1 MGSEDTGGILYCIDK
16 YGNAEPIC
24 LTNIVNVEIDTNDQ
38 NNDDYLDK
46 TFFNLTS
53 VTDTLSF
60 TVEVT
65 NSHFLR
71 RWLRA
76 CRRWSRKKAQQKKRK
91 IAKEKKHGLL
101 YTET

>member
-1 MGSEDTGGILYCIDK
+1 MGSEDTGGILYCFDK

-38 NNDDYLDK
+38 NNDYLDEP
-46 TFFNLTS
+46 FINLKS

-60 TVEVT
+60 TIEAMNT
-65 NSHFLR
+65 HFLR
-71 RWLRA
+71 RWFRS
-76 CRRWSRKKAQQKKRK
+76 CRRFSRKKAQQNKRR

-101 YTET
+101 HTET